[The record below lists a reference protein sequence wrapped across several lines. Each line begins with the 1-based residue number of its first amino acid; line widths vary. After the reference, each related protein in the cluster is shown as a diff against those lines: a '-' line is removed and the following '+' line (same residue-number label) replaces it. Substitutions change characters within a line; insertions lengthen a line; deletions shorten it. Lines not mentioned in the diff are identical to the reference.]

1 MLDKTNILLDENV
14 YLFDKT
20 TGYKFLRQSR
30 IMLCQISHYTLKSE
44 ISGETILLSVDGI
57 LRRFSKNPNSSGKY
71 IRKFIQKLSIL
82 R

>member
-14 YLFDKT
+14 YLFEKKT
-20 TGYKFLRQSR
+20 GEKFLRQSN
-30 IMLCQISHYTLKSE
+30 IMFCQISHYTLKSE

-57 LRRFSKNPNSSGKY
+57 KRRFSKNPNSRGKY
-71 IRKFIQKLSIL
+71 IRKFIQKLSKL

>member
-14 YLFDKT
+14 YLFDKK
-20 TGYKFLRQSR
+20 TGEKFVRQSN
-30 IMLCQISHYTLKSE
+30 IMFCRISHYTLKSE

-57 LRRFSKNPNSSGKY
+57 KRRFSKNPNSSGKY
-71 IRKFIQKLSIL
+71 IRKFIQNLSKL

>member
-14 YLFDKT
+14 YLFDKK
-20 TGYKFLRQSR
+20 TGEKFLRQSN
-30 IMLCQISHYTLKSE
+30 IMFCQISHYTLKSE

-57 LRRFSKNPNSSGKY
+57 KRRFSKKPNSSGKY
-71 IRKFIQKLSIL
+71 IRKFIQMLSKL

>member
-14 YLFDKT
+14 YLFDKK
-20 TGYKFLRQSR
+20 TGEKFLRQSN
-30 IMLCQISHYTLKSE
+30 IMFCQISHYTLKSE

-57 LRRFSKNPNSSGKY
+57 KRRFSKNPNSSGEY
-71 IRKFIQKLSIL
+71 IRKFIQKLSKL

>member
-14 YLFDKT
+14 YLFDKK
-20 TGYKFLRQSR
+20 TGEKFLRQSN
-30 IMLCQISHYTLKSE
+30 IMFCQISHYTLKSE

-57 LRRFSKNPNSSGKY
+57 KRRFSKTPNSSGKY
-71 IRKFIQKLSIL
+71 IRKFIQNLSKL